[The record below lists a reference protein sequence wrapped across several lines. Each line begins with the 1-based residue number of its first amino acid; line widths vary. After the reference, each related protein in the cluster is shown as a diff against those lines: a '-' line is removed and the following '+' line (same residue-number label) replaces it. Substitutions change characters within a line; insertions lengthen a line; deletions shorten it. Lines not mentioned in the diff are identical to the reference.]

1 MKLNKMIKE
10 LQEFLDAD
18 LRKRKKHR
26 EDMKELLQKIKA
38 KEKRLAAKALT
49 EFDDE
54 KLKLLHKEINMVHAQ
69 RKKGITALKELNEKQ
84 ASKD

>member
-18 LRKRKKHR
+18 LRKRNKHR
-26 EDMKELLQKIKA
+26 DDMKELLHKIKA
-38 KEKRLAAKALT
+38 KERRLAAKALT
-49 EFDDE
+49 EFDEE
-54 KLKLLHKEINMVHAQ
+54 KLERLRKEINMVHAQ

-84 ASKD
+84 ETKQ